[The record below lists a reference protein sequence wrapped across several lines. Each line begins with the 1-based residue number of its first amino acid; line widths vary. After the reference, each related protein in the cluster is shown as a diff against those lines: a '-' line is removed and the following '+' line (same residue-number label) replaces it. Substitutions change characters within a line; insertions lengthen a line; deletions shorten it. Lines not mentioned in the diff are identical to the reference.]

1 VLWILYPK
9 PWFWWSAMHRIKV
22 IAAPCQHKII
32 QVVDSEPRTSPL
44 ATAWLNF
51 IQITM
56 YRPYHQMACASGITW
71 VKAHSHTVQATDVS
85 GSPEVQ
91 DISVWV
97 SYINISIQ
105 VSTLCNF
112 FKMEACFLEHGPSQH
127 ILLSA
132 QAILHIQLRDF
143 YSWSVSNIFRLG
155 DNGVNCL
162 MFRV

>member
-1 VLWILYPK
+1 MLRILYAK
-9 PWFWWSAMHRIKV
+9 PWFWWSAMYRIKL

-32 QVVDSEPRTSPL
+32 QVVDSELRTSPL
-44 ATAWLNF
+44 ATARLNF
-51 IQITM
+51 IQITV
-56 YRPYHQMACASGITW
+56 YRPDHRMECASGITW

-91 DISVWV
+91 DISVWA

-112 FKMEACFLEHGPSQH
+112 FKMEACFLVHGPSQH

-132 QAILHIQLRDF
+132 KAILHIQLRDF
-143 YSWSVSNIFRLG
+143 YSWSVSNN
-155 DNGVNCL
+155 DMNCW

>member
-1 VLWILYPK
+1 MLWILYAK
-9 PWFWWSAMHRIKV
+9 PWFWWSAMCRIKL

-32 QVVDSEPRTSPL
+32 QVVDSELRTSPL
-44 ATAWLNF
+44 ATARLNF
-51 IQITM
+51 IQITV
-56 YRPYHQMACASGITW
+56 YRPDHRMECASGITW

-91 DISVWV
+91 DISVWA

-112 FKMEACFLEHGPSQH
+112 FKMEACFLVHGPSQH

-132 QAILHIQLRDF
+132 KAILHIQLRDF
-143 YSWSVSNIFRLG
+143 YSWSVSNN
-155 DNGVNCL
+155 DMNCW

>member
-1 VLWILYPK
+1 VY
-9 PWFWWSAMHRIKV
+9 
-22 IAAPCQHKII
+22 
-32 QVVDSEPRTSPL
+32 
-44 ATAWLNF
+44 
-51 IQITM
+51 
-56 YRPYHQMACASGITW
+56 YHGMECASGITW

-85 GSPEVQ
+85 GSSEVQ
-91 DISVWV
+91 DIAVWA

-105 VSTLCNF
+105 VSTLCSF

-132 QAILHIQLRDF
+132 QTILHIQLRDF

-155 DNGVNCL
+155 DNDMNCS

>member
-1 VLWILYPK
+1 VLRILYAK
-9 PWFWWSAMHRIKV
+9 PWFWWSAMYRIKL

-32 QVVDSEPRTSPL
+32 QVVDSALRTSPL
-44 ATAWLNF
+44 ATARLNF
-51 IQITM
+51 IQITV
-56 YRPYHQMACASGITW
+56 YRPDHRMECASGITW

-91 DISVWV
+91 DISVWA

-112 FKMEACFLEHGPSQH
+112 FKMEACFLVHGPSQH

-132 QAILHIQLRDF
+132 KAILHIQLRDF
-143 YSWSVSNIFRLG
+143 YSWSVSNN
-155 DNGVNCL
+155 DMNCW